1 MSRELDDRRE
11 YDATKNFAWQHG
23 FFAQVHKN
31 FDPLLATPGRE
42 NAFWYLQRRKKFGN
56 EHEPTILKYA
66 TPQKIYDWINEWK
79 RTESSN
85 GA

>member
-1 MSRELDDRRE
+1 MSREMDDTE
-11 YDATKNFAWQHG
+11 SYDATKNFAWHHG
-23 FFAQVHKN
+23 FFAQVHRGFN
-31 FDPLLATPGRE
+31 PLLAAPGRE

-66 TPQKIYDWINEWK
+66 TSQEIYDWINEWK
-79 RTESSN
+79 RTEHSH

>member
-1 MSRELDDRRE
+1 
-11 YDATKNFAWQHG
+11 
-23 FFAQVHKN
+23 
-31 FDPLLATPGRE
+31 LATPGRE

-66 TPQKIYDWINEWK
+66 TSQEIYDWINEWK